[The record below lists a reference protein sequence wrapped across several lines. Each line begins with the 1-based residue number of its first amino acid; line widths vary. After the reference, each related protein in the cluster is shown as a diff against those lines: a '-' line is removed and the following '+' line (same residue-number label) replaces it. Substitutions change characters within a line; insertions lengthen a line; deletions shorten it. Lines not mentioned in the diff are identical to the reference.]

1 MIEQEVDG
9 TEEIKEI
16 LKTRDL
22 KVLLLNKLSIRST
35 GAQVL
40 LEDPILVTLFLS
52 ARLVIS

>member
-1 MIEQEVDG
+1 MIVQEVDG

>member
-1 MIEQEVDG
+1 MIVQEVDG

-40 LEDPILVTLFLS
+40 REDPILVTLFLS